1 MKKSFSRQTTPKAQT
16 CSMYFKN
23 KKTIKKTKA
32 EVEGETPFPLCSE
45 RVRYS
50 VNTFNT
56 QAQKNQKLWN
66 TINVKDIDNIIRP
79 KQRKASALLNVSLY
93 NQNFGFNNLF
103 NKDNNEFGQND
114 INLYDDDKINIINL
128 TNEKINLNNNNITL
142 LQMLNDIN
150 QKNAELKSYIE
161 ENKKKRLLT
170 KAKFLGLLEKIKHR
184 SKEINYNTEVMIK
197 KNINNQNINEIKKE
211 NEYLIQKIKMKNNDF
226 QNLYDFMMDII
237 SYSEP
242 YIKECQDNVIELN
255 LFKNKKLKEQ
265 DISYDKH
272 MSKEITKMKNDYEKL
287 KIKYNELVE
296 KLKNEDYKEEPQK
309 KVKFVMKNISDKT
322 TKDYE
327 DKIKKIKEENTKL
340 KDDYKTQIEELK
352 KELSDI
358 ELKGTNKDK
367 EYELLND
374 KYQKLIVSLKEKLN
388 IKKVDINDEFFS

>member
-79 KQRKASALLNVSLY
+79 KQRKASALLNISLY

-211 NEYLIQKIKMKNNDF
+211 NEYLMQKIKMKNNDF

-374 KYQKLIVSLKEKLN
+374 KYQKLIASLKEKLN

>member
-32 EVEGETPFPLCSE
+32 EIEGETPFPLCSE

-327 DKIKKIKEENTKL
+327 DKIKKIKEENTKI
-340 KDDYKTQIEELK
+340 KDDYKIQIEELK

>member
-211 NEYLIQKIKMKNNDF
+211 NEYLMQKIKMKNNDF

-309 KVKFVMKNISDKT
+309 KVKFVMKNISEKT

-340 KDDYKTQIEELK
+340 KNDYKTQIEELK

-388 IKKVDINDEFFS
+388 IKKVEINDEFFS

>member
-32 EVEGETPFPLCSE
+32 EIEGETPFPLCSE

>member
-1 MKKSFSRQTTPKAQT
+1 
-16 CSMYFKN
+16 
-23 KKTIKKTKA
+23 
-32 EVEGETPFPLCSE
+32 
-45 RVRYS
+45 
-50 VNTFNT
+50 
-56 QAQKNQKLWN
+56 
-66 TINVKDIDNIIRP
+66 
-79 KQRKASALLNVSLY
+79 
-93 NQNFGFNNLF
+93 
-103 NKDNNEFGQND
+103 
-114 INLYDDDKINIINL
+114 
-128 TNEKINLNNNNITL
+128 
-142 LQMLNDIN
+142 
-150 QKNAELKSYIE
+150 
-161 ENKKKRLLT
+161 
-170 KAKFLGLLEKIKHR
+170 
-184 SKEINYNTEVMIK
+184 MIK

>member
-32 EVEGETPFPLCSE
+32 EIEGETPFPLCSE

-161 ENKKKRLLT
+161 ENKKKILLT

-296 KLKNEDYKEEPQK
+296 KLKNEDYNEEPQK

-358 ELKGTNKDK
+358 ELTGTNKDK